1 MPVEFVRALE
11 NLVQVAMVSHS
22 AVRNLIFAGYVILLS
37 PNAMFAPS
45 FQRVCKVPFWMPA
58 VHVCLLPTLVAWPVL
73 AATKFHDYM
82 DAKSLMLVE
91 CVEVTTVPVS
101 IALVFPT
108 ARPNWT
114 NVASAMAKIYAMIA
128 AASHLVSNSWMYA
141 ECATVQITPL
151 YALVAMAPLFHLPV
165 IQPFLMPNCGV
176 ALLN

>member
-1 MPVEFVRALE
+1 
-11 NLVQVAMVSHS
+11 
-22 AVRNLIFAGYVILLS
+22 
-37 PNAMFAPS
+37 
-45 FQRVCKVPFWMPA
+45 
-58 VHVCLLPTLVAWPVL
+58 
-73 AATKFHDYM
+73 
-82 DAKSLMLVE
+82 MLVE

-101 IALVFPT
+101 IALVVPT

-128 AASHLVSNSWMYA
+128 AASHLVSSSWMYA

-151 YALVAMAPLFHLPV
+151 YALVAMAPLFHLHV